1 MSTPPEFEPR
11 KVRTTWNPNRGALAY
26 TGYDRPEVDDRLEI
40 IMTKA
45 CIKKE
50 GGGIGLD
57 HMERFITMIKEG
69 LRN

>member
-1 MSTPPEFEPR
+1 MGFDSQEFEPR
-11 KVRTTWNPNRGALAY
+11 KVWTTWNPNRGALAY

-50 GGGIGLD
+50 GGALVWTIWSVSSP
-57 HMERFITMIKEG
+57 
-69 LRN
+69 